1 MIDLK
6 AKVELLYIKAEV
18 EVVVDNRLRIFR
30 LRMISQSVQDVK
42 DDLYKVY
49 GVEPKITSVRPMHI
63 GIILHDLA
71 LQALKT
77 NIN

>member
-18 EVVVDNRLRIFR
+18 EVIVDNRLRIFR

-49 GVEPKITSVRPMHI
+49 GVEPKITSVRPMHT

>member
-49 GVEPKITSVRPMHI
+49 GVEPKITSVRPMHT